1 MILILILSLKDKLRQ
16 MEKGDILFFLSTGG
30 GDKKSKASMNLISA
44 ANEGRRKGL
53 KIISLIGK
61 GGGELKKISDI
72 YIHVKNNNTAIIQEA
87 HMSILHAICIF
98 LDTNK

>member
-1 MILILILSLKDKLRQ
+1 
-16 MEKGDILFFLSTGG
+16 MEKKGDILFFLSTGG

-61 GGGELKKISDI
+61 GGGELKKFPI
-72 YIHVKNNNTAIIQEA
+72 YIYMSKIIIRQLYKKRTCQFY
-87 HMSILHAICIF
+87 MLYVYF
-98 LDTNK
+98 